1 MLLFSFAVNDYPPMV
16 TAHYEGD
23 LRVVFIAV
31 DVDVGCGECPLTL
44 WAVRAPIRVLDFHIA
59 VVIGKDHRD
68 KPHGFG

>member
-1 MLLFSFAVNDYPPMV
+1 LLFVFVINDYPPMV

-44 WAVRAPIRVLDFHIA
+44 GAVCSPIRVLDFHVA
-59 VVIGKDHRD
+59 VVIGKDHRV
-68 KPHGFG
+68 KPYGFGY